1 MTLGLPRTILLRLT
15 ILAGVGL
22 LAGIAVC
29 RVAASNPS
37 EYAVKAAYLYNFG
50 RFVEWPRNAP
60 SGQTG
65 DFAICVL
72 GRDPFGTVLDTT
84 ISGERIDGKSVVARR
99 IAKAG
104 DAAGCR
110 VLFISSSENKQLKEI
125 LSGLGKQSVLTVS
138 DMPQFVDQGGIV
150 QFVLAAERVRFEINL
165 AAAQQAGLNLSSELL
180 KVAADVKGKARAG
193 N

>member
-1 MTLGLPRTILLRLT
+1 MTLRLPRTIWFSLT
-15 ILAGVGL
+15 LMASVGSL
-22 LAGIAVC
+22 WGGSPEPFSVP
-29 RVAASNPS
+29 NPS

-50 RFVEWPRNAP
+50 KFVEWPPNAP
-60 SGQTG
+60 AGHAA

-72 GRDPFGTVLDTT
+72 GHDPFGPVLDTT

-99 IAKAG
+99 IAKVSE
-104 DAAGCR
+104 AAGCR

-125 LSGLGKQSVLTVS
+125 LASVGKQGVLTVS

-150 QFVLAAERVRFEINL
+150 QFILAAERVRFEINL

-180 KVAADVKGKARAG
+180 KVAAEVKGNPRPG